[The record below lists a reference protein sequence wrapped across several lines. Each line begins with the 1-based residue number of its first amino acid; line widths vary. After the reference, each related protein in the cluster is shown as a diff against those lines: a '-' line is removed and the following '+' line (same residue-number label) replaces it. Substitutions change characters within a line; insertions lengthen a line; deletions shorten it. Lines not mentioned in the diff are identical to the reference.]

1 MSTRSIGLS
10 DSLYEYLLSIS
21 LRETE
26 IQRQLR
32 EATSRLPHGSMQISP
47 EQGQFMALLVKL
59 IGAKKCLEIGTFT
72 GYSALAVAMALPD
85 DGKLIACDVNEEWTS
100 IGKDYWARANVAQKI
115 DLRLGAAA
123 KSLSKLIEDGEIG
136 SFDFVFIDADKV
148 NYTEYYNLSL
158 QLLRSGGLILIDN
171 VLWSGNVADPK
182 VNDPDTVALRQLNKA
197 LLNDQRITLSVL
209 PVGDGLTL
217 CRKS

>member
-32 EATSRLPHGSMQISP
+32 EATSRLPYGSMQISP

-59 IGAKKCLEIGTFT
+59 IDAKKCLEIGTFT

-85 DGKLIACDVNEEWTS
+85 DGKLIACDVSEEWTA
-100 IGKDYWARANVAQKI
+100 IGKDYWKRANVVQKI
-115 DLRLGAAA
+115 DLRLGAAV
-123 KSLSKLIEDGEIG
+123 KSLSKLIENGESG

-158 QLLRSGGLILIDN
+158 QLLRPGGLILIDN
-171 VLWSGNVADPK
+171 VLWSGNVADPE
-182 VNDPDTVALRQLNKA
+182 VNDSDTVALRQLNKA
-197 LLNDQRITLSVL
+197 LLNDQRIMLSML